1 MKRCFYF
8 IEMVIIICLA
18 IGLMNCAPPSP
29 ESGEP
34 VMEHAG
40 AHLMI
45 DRDKCDL
52 YLSFAYSYYQNQNWR
67 SAIENY
73 KKMSSFGCEE
83 EYAKDLFPYW
93 GRAYQ
98 QLASENSIY
107 LDSALYVYLAGE
119 KYLPDDLFLKKN
131 IAYIYRLKGKIDLEI
146 REYEKMI
153 EIAPEDIEL
162 YRTLVKLYLNAQR
175 YEDVIY
181 ATNGILK
188 LNPNDEQALNDR
200 ILAYQKLGR
209 DITTIQKEQW
219 EKNPTNIRYGLEYA
233 SALKQQREYDK
244 ALVVYQ
250 QVAELDAKNLEA
262 LSNIAELNFTQ
273 KNNYA
278 EALKAYDQILKN
290 ISPKDLNVI
299 QQAARCCQLLA
310 DFPKGLEYAQK
321 AIAIDPNSPQAYK
334 IRADLYYAAADYYT
348 TGRQMNFEDKLVYKL
363 AYDDYLKVME
373 LGDTSV
379 KSRVDHL
386 KEYLIPTPEE
396 WFYNRY
402 DAKGTARTSYRPL
415 SPEYKW
421 ITTEP
426 KKN

>member
-1 MKRCFYF
+1 MKRWIHF
-8 IEMVIIICLA
+8 IEEALIVCLI
-18 IGLMNCAPPSP
+18 IGLMNCTPPSP
-29 ESGEP
+29 ESSEL
-34 VMEHAG
+34 VMEQVETKPT
-40 AHLMI
+40 I

-83 EYAKDLFPYW
+83 EYAKDLFPFW

-98 QLASENSIY
+98 QLASENSVY

-119 KYLPDDLFLKKN
+119 KYLPNDLFLKKN
-131 IAYIYRLKGKIDLEI
+131 IAYIYHLQGKIDLEI

-153 EIAPEDIEL
+153 EIAPDDIEL
-162 YRTLVKLYLNAQR
+162 YRTLVKLYISAQR

-188 LNPNDEQALNDR
+188 INPNDEQALNDR
-200 ILAYQKLGR
+200 IFAYQKLGR

-233 SALKQQREYDK
+233 AALKQQREYDK
-244 ALVVYQ
+244 ALEVYQ
-250 QVAELDAKNLEA
+250 KVAELDAKNIEA
-262 LSNIAELNFTQ
+262 WSNIADIYFTQ

-278 EALKAYDQILKN
+278 EALKAYDQILRN
-290 ISPKDLNVI
+290 ISPNDLNI
-299 QQAARCCQLLA
+299 LQQAARCCQLLG
-310 DFPKGLEYAQK
+310 DFPKGMEYAQK
-321 AIAIDPNSPQAYK
+321 AITIAPNSPQAYK

-348 TGRQMNFEDKLVYKL
+348 SGRQITFEDKLVYKL

-373 LGDTSV
+373 LGDASV
-379 KSRVDHL
+379 KSRIDHL

-396 WFYNRY
+396 WFFNRY
-402 DAKGTARTSYRPL
+402 DANGAMRTSFRPL

-421 ITTEP
+421 ITVEP